1 MHPSTFQEVLWAKA
15 ALKGRFQF
23 RCQQQ
28 PGRGATELDE
38 GRSLASP
45 RVRGWC
51 TRWAKQ
57 VSKLIVHDWASLGT
71 HIRYR
76 GNEHAR
82 SLGSFHPCLLFS
94 EHMKVIFSQTRG
106 EKASG
111 FHGWLW
117 WATLIDVKWE
127 TKSKGFLMQSWWIN
141 IGNVNDVIW
150 EVMLSTFPVEAT

>member
-28 PGRGATELDE
+28 PGKGATELDE

-57 VSKLIVHDWASLGT
+57 VGKLIRHGWASLRT

-94 EHMKVIFSQTRG
+94 EHMKVILS
-106 EKASG
+106 
-111 FHGWLW
+111 
-117 WATLIDVKWE
+117 D
-127 TKSKGFLMQSWWIN
+127 KSRKGFRVTWVAMVGYTDRCEMRNQIKGFFN
-141 IGNVNDVIW
+141 AIMMN
-150 EVMLSTFPVEAT
+150 